1 MSKTVSLEAHKLK
14 KAARRG
20 FREWRRLF
28 PGPPELDENTRIQD
42 LPDSLLLFLCE
53 DIPQSRVLIYDLL
66 MGVYGLGSGYEFE
79 SLAPD
84 QVGALLDPFFL
95 LTDQFRF
102 ECLRRLGW
110 AYPSPASMLPL
121 VDLVLQIRER
131 IPVDFLG
138 TPELTPA
145 HPAYPLLKRPSLLE
159 HAVFLRR
166 HLPEAVKEFRERIQK
181 GEGPKELP

>member
-1 MSKTVSLEAHKLK
+1 MNKTVSLEDHKLK

-20 FREWRRLF
+20 FREWRRFF
-28 PGPPELDENTRIQD
+28 PGPPDLDEHTRIRD
-42 LPDSLLLFLCE
+42 LSDPLLLFLCE
-53 DIPQSRVLIYDLL
+53 DIPKSRVLVYDLL

-79 SLAPD
+79 SLSPD
-84 QVGALLDPFFL
+84 QVGKLLDPFFL

-110 AYPSPASMLPL
+110 AYPSPASALPL
-121 VDLVLQIRER
+121 VELVLQIRER

-145 HPAYPLLKRPSLLE
+145 HPAYPLLKKPALLE
-159 HAVFLRR
+159 QAVFLRR
-166 HLPEAVKEFRERIQK
+166 HLPEAVREFREQIQR
-181 GEGPKELP
+181 GEK